1 MLNYELSIMRKKFF
15 NALLII
21 IFISGTTH
29 IFYIYFNYLKV
40 SAEIDAL
47 KSRQLA
53 ITQNKNSKLDT
64 LNQNMTHLQSKVE
77 ELTRELDK
85 LQSAKSLVL
94 NKPSN
99 KI

>member
-1 MLNYELSIMRKKFF
+1 MRKKFF

-40 SAEIDAL
+40 TAEVDAL
-47 KSRQLA
+47 KSRQLV
-53 ITQNKNSKLDT
+53 ITQNKNSKFET
-64 LNQNMTHLQSKVE
+64 LNKNIIHLQDKVE
-77 ELTRELDK
+77 ELTRELNK
-85 LQSAKSLVL
+85 LQSAQSLVL
-94 NKPSN
+94 KKPSN

>member
-1 MLNYELSIMRKKFF
+1 M
-15 NALLII
+15 LII

-40 SAEIDAL
+40 SAEVDVL

-53 ITQNKNSKLDT
+53 IIKKKLKLDT

-85 LQSAKSLVL
+85 LQSAKSSAKQPQIKFKQSYYMTSLYL
-94 NKPSN
+94 
-99 KI
+99 